1 MSEQEIEE
9 EAFDDIDH
17 ENVQFFSFDFYGFQ
31 FEYNMLED
39 ELFDLKNQFK
49 IEEYK
54 KEINTKKYSEEKTYL

>member
-17 ENVQFFSFDFYGFQ
+17 ENVKFFCFDFYGFQ
-31 FEYNMLED
+31 FEYNLLED